1 MRIALFFEALFGIK
15 IKRKQKTPTSN
26 NVIKADFSTRRSLT
40 PYSKERSNVATFK
53 SKKEIFLRTLYDKF
67 NAEDYEQNNFNH
79 LIFNINGQRY
89 LYSIIELDMMGV
101 FKYNNR

>member
-1 MRIALFFEALFGIK
+1 MNIRLFLEALFGLN
-15 IKRKQKTPTSN
+15 IKRKNKAIIPD
-26 NVIKADFSTRRSLT
+26 NVVKADFSSRRSLT

-67 NAEDYEQNNFNH
+67 NAKDYEQNNFNH
-79 LIFNINGQRY
+79 LIFNIDGKRH

-101 FKYNNR
+101 FKFNNR